1 MTPFHFLFLLFLL
14 VPVIE
19 IYLLIQVGG
28 VIGAFPTILL
38 VILTALLGAVLLRFQ
53 GLATLQRVQMAMAR
67 GELPTMAM
75 FEGVVLLISGALL
88 LTPGF
93 FTDAIGFAG
102 LIPPLRRK
110 LIKAFIKHTVD
121 VGVSGFGTGTSSPEQ
136 RGPRTLEGEFRRE
149 DD

>member
-1 MTPFHFLFLLFLL
+1 MSPFQLLFLLFLL
-14 VPVIE
+14 IPVIE
-19 IYLLIQVGG
+19 IYFLIQVGG

-38 VILTALLGAVLLRFQ
+38 VVTTAVAGVILLRLQ
-53 GLATLQRVQMAMAR
+53 GLITLQRVQLAMAR

-102 LIPPLRRK
+102 LIPPIRQR
-110 LIKAFIKHTVD
+110 LIRIFIER
-121 VGVSGFGTGTSSPEQ
+121 SIQSGTSEFRSASTSGEKQ
-136 RGPRTLEGEFRRE
+136 SPRTLEGEFRRE